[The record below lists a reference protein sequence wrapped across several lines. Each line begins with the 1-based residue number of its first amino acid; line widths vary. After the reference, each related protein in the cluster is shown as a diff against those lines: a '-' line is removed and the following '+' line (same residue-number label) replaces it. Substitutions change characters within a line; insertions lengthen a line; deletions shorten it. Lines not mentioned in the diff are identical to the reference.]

1 MALSSAISSAL
12 NGIRTSQKAI
22 DVVSENVSNV
32 NTEGYVRKSYS
43 QKTLVLNNGQMSG
56 AISNTDLRQV
66 DTKMVAQLR
75 RETGILQASSVRV
88 YYLDLIQ
95 AKMGQPSSEYSVS
108 NRVAAIQTAFE
119 SLGVDAD
126 KLNAQ
131 STAVTSVDT
140 ALSQIQ
146 ELSSQIQALRLEID
160 QEISALCDEVTS
172 ILEQLDKLN
181 DDIVRTNALE
191 GQSADNYK
199 DQRDLLITRLSE
211 IMDIQS
217 YERSTGETVILTA
230 GGKPLLDKDGVI
242 VSHEP
247 ASSTGSLI
255 SYSSGGITGIYAGSF
270 DITKEITSGEL
281 SGLISL
287 RDTEL
292 QDMQT
297 QLDELAFQITKQLN
311 AVHNKGVNYPNT
323 VYEMNGTRTFIDGD
337 KQTISLSGG
346 DVKIVLF
353 NADGSEAFN
362 VSLTAEL
369 DFTSGSINEMCE
381 KIQDWLQNAVDG
393 PHLSGASVGL
403 SQDGKLEIDLGAS
416 TYSIAFRDESSVLSG
431 SEESSVSVGFD
442 ADGSGTI
449 DRTYSGFSNFFGL
462 NDFIVTSKKDS
473 VYESEII
480 SSGSLMGI
488 KGKTTINF
496 SDTANGLNFGSIE
509 VSAGDS
515 LQTIADKINTTLV
528 DEAGNQI
535 VKADLVKEGS
545 GYRLRITNIDNNQM
559 EITETTSTVNGV
571 ASGSILNRL
580 GLGISHAGYAS
591 ELEVRSDILESPGL
605 MNTGKIQYSSDTG
618 SYFLSDADN
627 SLANEFAKVFTQ
639 PIDFG
644 SAGRFSKIT
653 TTLSSYAASIV
664 SGLATNLND
673 ASSTTDYQ
681 TELVTTIYKKEQE
694 ISGVD
699 LDEELS
705 MLLVYQ
711 RSYSA
716 AAKALTTSL
725 EMLEMLDGI
734 V

>member
-75 RETGILQASSVRV
+75 KETGILQASSVRV

-108 NRVAAIQTAFE
+108 NRVAAMQTAFE

-140 ALSQIQ
+140 ALSQMQ

-160 QEISALCDEVTS
+160 QEISALCDEVTG

-230 GGKPLLDKDGVI
+230 GGKPLLDKDGVV

-247 ASSTGSLI
+247 AAATGSLI

-323 VYEMNGTRTFIDGD
+323 VYEMSGTRTFIDGD
-337 KQTISLSGG
+337 KQTVSLSGG

-353 NADGSEAFN
+353 NSDGSEAFN
-362 VSLTAEL
+362 VSLTGEL

-393 PHLSGASVGL
+393 PHLTNASVGL

-416 TYSIAFRDESSVLSG
+416 TYSIAFRDESSVLLG
-431 SEESSVSVGFD
+431 SEETSVSIGFD
-442 ADGSGTI
+442 ADGSGTV
-449 DRTYSGFSNFFGL
+449 DQTYTGFSNFFGL
-462 NDFIVTSKKDS
+462 NDFIVTSKKDAI
-473 VYESEII
+473 YESEII

-488 KGKTTINF
+488 KGKTTIHF
-496 SDTANGLNFGSIE
+496 SDTAHGLNFGSIE

-528 DEAGNQI
+528 DESGRQI

-545 GYRLRITNIDNNQM
+545 GYRLRITNVDNNQM

-571 ASGSILNRL
+571 TSGSILDRL

-591 ELEVRSDILESPGL
+591 ELAVRSDILESPGL

-618 SYFLSDADN
+618 TYFLSDADN

-639 PIDFG
+639 SIDFG
-644 SAGRFSKIT
+644 SAGSFSKIT

-673 ASSTTDYQ
+673 ANSTTDYQ

-694 ISGVD
+694 VSGVD

-725 EMLEMLDGI
+725 EMLEMLDSI

>member
-43 QKTLVLNNGQMSG
+43 QKTLVLANGQMSG

-75 RETGILQASSVRV
+75 KETGILQASSVRV

-108 NRVAAIQTAFE
+108 NRVAAMQTAFE

-140 ALSQIQ
+140 ALSQMQ
-146 ELSSQIQALRLEID
+146 ELSAQIQALRLEID
-160 QEISALCDEVTS
+160 QEISALCDEVTE

-247 ASSTGSLI
+247 AASTGSLI
-255 SYSSGGITGIYAGSF
+255 SYSSGSITGIYAGSF
-270 DITKEITSGEL
+270 DITREITSGEL

-323 VYEMNGTRTFIDGD
+323 MYEMTGTRTFIDGD
-337 KQTISLSGG
+337 EQTISLSGG
-346 DVKIVLF
+346 DVKIILF

-362 VSLTAEL
+362 VSLTSEL
-369 DFTSGSINEMCE
+369 EFSSGSINEMCE

-393 PHLSGASVGL
+393 PHLTMARVEL
-403 SQDGKLEIDLGAS
+403 NRDGKLEIDLGAS
-416 TYSIAFRDESSVLSG
+416 TYSIAFRDESSVLLG

-442 ADGSGTI
+442 ADANGTI
-449 DRTYSGFSNFFGL
+449 DQTYSGFTSFFGL
-462 NDFIVTSKKDS
+462 NDLIVTSKKDS
-473 VYESEII
+473 VYESEIFPA
-480 SSGSLMGI
+480 GSLMGI
-488 KGKTTINF
+488 KGKTTLHF
-496 SDTANGLNFGSIE
+496 SDTANGLNFGSVDIT
-509 VSAGDS
+509 AGDS

-545 GYRLRITNIDNNQM
+545 GYRLRITNINDNQM

-571 ASGSILNRL
+571 TSGSILNRL
-580 GLGISHAGYAS
+580 KLGISHAGYAS
-591 ELEVRSDILESPGL
+591 ELEVRSDILASPGL
-605 MNTGKIQYSSDTG
+605 MNTGKIQYSSETG
-618 SYFLSDADN
+618 EYFLSDADN
-627 SLANEFAKVFTQ
+627 TLANEFAKIFTQ
-639 PIDFG
+639 SIDFG
-644 SAGRFSKIT
+644 SAGSFSKIT
-653 TTLSSYAASIV
+653 TTLSDYAASIV
-664 SGLATNLND
+664 SGLATNLNE
-673 ASSTTDYQ
+673 ANSTTDYQ

-694 ISGVD
+694 VSGVD

-705 MLLVYQ
+705 MLLIYQ

-725 EMLEMLDGI
+725 EMLEMLDSI

>member
-108 NRVAAIQTAFE
+108 NRVAAMQTAFE

-160 QEISALCDEVTS
+160 QEISALCDEVTG

>member
-108 NRVAAIQTAFE
+108 NRVAAMQTAFE

-140 ALSQIQ
+140 ALSQMQ

-160 QEISALCDEVTS
+160 QEISALCDEVTG

-247 ASSTGSLI
+247 AASTGSLI

-644 SAGRFSKIT
+644 SAGSFSKIT

>member
-108 NRVAAIQTAFE
+108 NRVAAMQTAFE

-140 ALSQIQ
+140 ALSQMQ

-160 QEISALCDEVTS
+160 QEISALCDEVTG

-247 ASSTGSLI
+247 AASTGSLI

-353 NADGSEAFN
+353 NADGSEAFS

-545 GYRLRITNIDNNQM
+545 GYRLRITNIDANQM

-725 EMLEMLDGI
+725 EMLEMLDSI

>member
-12 NGIRTSQKAI
+12 NGIRTSQKAL
-22 DVVSENVSNV
+22 DVVSENVTNV
-32 NTEGYVRKSYS
+32 NTEGYNRKSYS

-75 RETGILQASSVRV
+75 KETGILQASSVRV

-95 AKMGQPSSEYSVS
+95 AKMGQPSSKYSIG
-108 NRVAAIQTAFE
+108 NRVAAMQTAFE
-119 SLGVDAD
+119 SLGVDSD

-131 STAVTSVDT
+131 STAVTSLDT
-140 ALSQIQ
+140 AFSQMQ
-146 ELSSQIQALRLEID
+146 EFSSQIQALRLEID

-181 DDIVRTNALE
+181 DDIVRTGALE

-242 VSHEP
+242 VSHE
-247 ASSTGSLI
+247 AAASTGSLI
-255 SYSSGGITGIYAGSF
+255 SYSAGSITGIYAGSF
-270 DITKEITSGEL
+270 DITNEITSGEL
-281 SGLISL
+281 SGLIKL

-297 QLDELAFQITKQLN
+297 QLDELAYQITLQLN

-323 VYEMNGTRTFIDGD
+323 VYEMTGTRTFIDGD

-346 DVKIVLF
+346 DLKIVLF
-353 NADGSEAFN
+353 NSDGTEAFN
-362 VSLTAEL
+362 VSLTGEL
-369 DFTSGSINEMCE
+369 EFSSGTINEMCE

-403 SQDGKLEIDLGAS
+403 NKDGKLEIDLGDSA
-416 TYSIAFRDESSVLSG
+416 YSIALRDEKSVLLG
-431 SEESSVSVGFD
+431 SEATDLSVGFD
-442 ADGSGTI
+442 ADGDGTI
-449 DRTYSGFSNFFGL
+449 DKTYSGFSNFFGL
-462 NDFIVTSKKDS
+462 NDLIVTSKKDA

-480 SSGSLMGI
+480 SAGSLMGI

-509 VSAGDS
+509 VGAGDS
-515 LQTIADKINTTLV
+515 LKTIAEKINTTLV
-528 DEAGNQI
+528 DDAGNQI

-545 GYRLRITNIDNNQM
+545 GYRLRITNINNNQM

-571 ASGSILNRL
+571 TSGSILNRL
-580 GLGISHAGYAS
+580 GLGVSHAGYAS
-591 ELEVRSDILESPGL
+591 ELEVRSDILNSPGL
-605 MNTGKIQYSSDTG
+605 INTGKMQYSSETG
-618 SYFLSDADN
+618 EYFLSDADN
-627 SLANEFAKVFTQ
+627 SLANDFAKVFTQ
-639 PIDFG
+639 PVDFG
-644 SAGRFSKIT
+644 SAGSFLKIT
-653 TTLSSYAASIV
+653 TTLSGYASSIV
-664 SGLATNLND
+664 SGLATSLNE
-673 ASSTTDYQ
+673 ANSTTDYQ
-681 TELVTTIYKKEQE
+681 TELVTTIYQKEQE
-694 ISGVD
+694 VSGVD

-705 MLLVYQ
+705 LMLVYQ

-716 AAKALTTSL
+716 AAKALTTAL
-725 EMLEMLDGI
+725 EMLEMLDNI

>member
-108 NRVAAIQTAFE
+108 NRVAAMQTAFE

-140 ALSQIQ
+140 ALSQMQ

-160 QEISALCDEVTS
+160 QEISALCDEVTG

-247 ASSTGSLI
+247 AASTGSLI

-346 DVKIVLF
+346 DIKIVLF

-449 DRTYSGFSNFFGL
+449 DQTYSGFSNFFGL

-488 KGKTTINF
+488 KGKTTLNF

-644 SAGRFSKIT
+644 SAGSFSKIT

>member
-75 RETGILQASSVRV
+75 RETSILQASSVRV

-108 NRVAAIQTAFE
+108 NRVAAMQTAFE

-140 ALSQIQ
+140 ALSQMQ

-160 QEISALCDEVTS
+160 QEISALCDEVTG

-247 ASSTGSLI
+247 AASTGSLI

-353 NADGSEAFN
+353 NADGSEAFS

-515 LQTIADKINTTLV
+515 LQTIANKINTTLV

-644 SAGRFSKIT
+644 SAGSFSKIT

>member
-108 NRVAAIQTAFE
+108 NRVAAMQTAFE

-140 ALSQIQ
+140 ALSQMQ

-160 QEISALCDEVTS
+160 QEISALCDEVTG

-247 ASSTGSLI
+247 AASTGSLI

-297 QLDELAFQITKQLN
+297 QLDELACQITKQLN
-311 AVHNKGVNYPNT
+311 AVHNQGVNYPIT

-353 NADGSEAFN
+353 NADGSEAFS

-416 TYSIAFRDESSVLSG
+416 TYYIAFRDESSVLSG

-644 SAGRFSKIT
+644 SAGSFSKIT

>member
-108 NRVAAIQTAFE
+108 NRVAAMQTAFE

-140 ALSQIQ
+140 ALSQMQ

-160 QEISALCDEVTS
+160 QEISALCDEVTG

-247 ASSTGSLI
+247 AASTGSLI

-449 DRTYSGFSNFFGL
+449 DQTYSGFSNFFGL

-559 EITETTSTVNGV
+559 EITETTSTVNSV

-644 SAGRFSKIT
+644 SAGSFSKIT